1 MAVHIRL
8 RRQGKK
14 KQPTYRLVVA
24 DSRAPRNGK
33 FIENIGHYDPR
44 KEPVELV
51 IDLARARHWS
61 KMGAKPT
68 KTARDLLIKAGIPEG
83 EVPPVAR

>member
-8 RRQGKK
+8 RRHGKT

-24 DSRAPRNGK
+24 DSRAPRNGR

-44 KEPVELV
+44 REPVELV
-51 IDLARARHWS
+51 VKVDRARHWF
-61 KMGAKPT
+61 KNGAKPT
-68 KTARDLLIKAGIPEG
+68 ETARDLLVKAGIPDS